1 MNIHY
6 SWSELSWYL
15 MIYSFLGW
23 AIEVCIYAVTNHRF
37 VNRGLLNLP
46 FSLPYGLSSVIL
58 MLVLP
63 TMDGFPIELL
73 MTCAIYQLIYRL
85 CAHVVRRISG
95 VEPDNC
101 STRTVRLL
109 STLSA
114 AGILLIQYFLI
125 HPLLLTIFAVL
136 PQRMTNLCAV
146 VFAVLVLTDY
156 LCVRHTLR
164 THRLSPAVIF
174 CLKRTQRMADWM
186 TDAIWNR
193 LQQAYPGIQERG
205 EQGHTFAKG
214 LCLDKLFWV
223 FLVSSVLGAGIEM
236 IFCRVTG
243 GVWMN
248 RSSLLYGPFSVV
260 WGLGAV
266 VLTVVLQHH
275 EDKPDRYVFLSGCV
289 LGGVYEY
296 LCSVFTELV
305 FGTIFWDYSH
315 MPMNLGGRINLLYCI
330 FWGVLA
336 ILWLRVLYPPMERTI
351 EKLPPLMGKI
361 TTWLL
366 IALMLCNCALTCA
379 AMLRYTDRRGEAP
392 RSGIVEAFLDKRY
405 PDRYMEEHWPNMKIT
420 E

>member
-1 MNIHY
+1 MNIHD
-6 SWSELSWYL
+6 SWSELIWYL

-23 AIEVCIYAVTNHRF
+23 AIEVCIYGVTNHRF

-46 FSLPYGLSSVIL
+46 FSLPYGLTSVVL
-58 MLVLP
+58 TVVLP
-63 TMDGFPIELL
+63 TLDGFVMMLL
-73 MTCAIYQLIYRL
+73 MTCAVYWLIYRL

-95 VEPDNC
+95 VEPDKG
-101 STRTVRLL
+101 SSRTVRFLT
-109 STLSA
+109 TLTA
-114 AGILLIQYFLI
+114 AGLLLIQYLLI

-136 PQRMTNLCAV
+136 PQRVSTLCAA
-146 VFAVLVLTDY
+146 VFVLLVLMDY

-164 THRLSPAVIF
+164 THRLSPAVVF
-174 CLKRTQRMADWM
+174 CLKRTQRMADRM

-193 LQQAYPGIQERG
+193 LQQAYPGIRECG

-236 IFCRVTG
+236 VFCRVTG

-266 VLTVVLQHH
+266 ILTIVLQQL
-275 EDKPDRYVFLSGCV
+275 EEKPDRYVFLSGCV

-315 MPMNLGGRINLLYCI
+315 MPLNLGGRINLLYCI
-330 FWGVLA
+330 FWGLLA
-336 ILWLRVLYPPMERTI
+336 VLWLRVLYPPMEQAI
-351 EKLPPLMGKI
+351 EKLPPLAGKI
-361 TTWLL
+361 TTWVL
-366 IALMLCNCALTCA
+366 IVLMLCNCALTCA
-379 AMLRYTDRRGEAP
+379 AMLRYTERCGETP
-392 RSGIVEAFLDKRY
+392 KSGIVESFLDERY
-405 PDRYMEEHWPNMKIT
+405 PDCYMEERWPNMKIT